1 MGKGSI
7 HRDVNYASQKES
19 REPGLMEKQQSNK
32 GIGKESQ
39 LSRIA
44 AAVSPSSNTAANPD
58 STKSMIQTF
67 VKHFDS
73 VALTLVNEIDDDQ
86 RDLVK
91 NMVAEITKL
100 QTKNIQEF
108 EKAIAKIVSM
118 SEKMLESSNPNLQQ
132 IGQGMQDQAKQE
144 LFKAKGITLSGEHD
158 TFRNRLKREMSGG
171 NFDPTKPKEKT
182 SGIGKIKGYWAD
194 TKNEFKKGARAA
206 VQEGSFADR
215 VFTSD
220 EDKRNREL
228 QKLENSTGEDKSESL
243 ADMFKKTI
251 EQLLDKSKENKGG
264 TESASDQQEDAA
276 GISKDAMIE
285 AAQKT
290 AETSGM
296 IEKNTKDTAD
306 TLEKILG
313 EVKQISEKL
322 NTMGSIGGDGGGG
335 GFDPTDLLDL
345 GGGGSKKPRRG
356 PRLRG
361 RGRLLRMRAG
371 RALRGARSFGGRVL
385 GGARSLGGRAL
396 GAARSAGSTLFN
408 VGRTAVSG
416 ISGTAVLAAG
426 AAAATTGAIVYGVDK
441 FIKSTN
447 TGARKKQEEGTA
459 KFGLTG
465 NNLDGFSIN
474 GKPAGK
480 YKDLPE
486 YYKNVAD
493 GYGANSRGGAAER
506 ARQYVETHNPDGSK
520 KVEKK
525 PAAIE
530 KDKKKTD
537 AKVTPKTPAKQVT
550 TPPPV
555 EADEIVVTAPKK
567 KKAEVEKPK
576 QEKSAATSTVKEAT
590 KTNEKTAD
598 LTAVDKS
605 IKGKVAEIDPKGKW
619 AKLKDGKIVDPD
631 FPNDA
636 DSNNTAAA
644 AYKLSQKS
652 AKVAPTQNNSGE
664 TLNETSKKATAKT
677 ETGRNADGALIEAGT
692 AATKDKVNVNVPPP
706 TVINQGGGQGSS
718 GPNITAPGGVRNV
731 RADEPS
737 WLRFQQKRAGG

>member
-1 MGKGSI
+1 
-7 HRDVNYASQKES
+7 
-19 REPGLMEKQQSNK
+19 MEKQQSIK
-32 GIGKESQ
+32 GIGKENQ

-44 AAVSPSSNTAANPD
+44 AAVNPGSATAANPD

-108 EKAIAKIVSM
+108 EKAIAKIVGM
-118 SEKMLESSNPNLQQ
+118 ADKMLESNNPRLQQ

-158 TFRNRLKREMSGG
+158 TFKNRLKREISGG

-182 SGIGKIKGYWAD
+182 SGLGKIKNFWTD
-194 TKNEFKKGARAA
+194 TKSEFKKGARAA
-206 VQEGSFADR
+206 MQEGSFADR
-215 VFTSD
+215 VFTTD
-220 EDKRNREL
+220 EEKRNREL
-228 QKLENSTGEDKSESL
+228 QKLETSVGEDKTESL

-251 EQLLDKSKENKGG
+251 EELLDKSKEDKSDKKDKGG
-264 TESASDQQEDAA
+264 TETASEQQEDSA

-290 AETSGM
+290 SETSGI

-313 EVKQISEKL
+313 EVKQISEKI
-322 NTMGSIGGDGGGG
+322 NTLGSIGGS
-335 GFDPTDLLDL
+335 
-345 GGGGSKKPRRG
+345 GGGGSGFGIEDLLDMGGGSGGGGAKPSRG
-356 PRLRG
+356 LRLRA

-371 RALRGARSFGGRVL
+371 RALRGVRSFGSRAL
-385 GGARSLGGRAL
+385 GGARSLGSRALQLGGRGLNAVRGFGGRAL
-396 GAARSAGSTLFN
+396 QLGS
-408 VGRTAVSG
+408 RAVSG
-416 ISGTAVLAAG
+416 AAELVGGISGSVVAGAAG
-426 AAAATTGAIVYGVDK
+426 AVAATGAILYGTDK

-447 TGARKKQEEGTA
+447 VEARKKQEEGTA

-465 NNLDGFSIN
+465 NNLDGFFIN

-493 GYGANSRGGAAER
+493 GYGANNRGGAAER

-525 PAAIE
+525 TAAVE

-567 KKAEVEKPK
+567 KAEVDKTKQTKNPPSVEAEEIVVTAPKKKAEIEKVK
-576 QEKSAATSTVKEAT
+576 QEKSAVNSSG
-590 KTNEKTAD
+590 KT
-598 LTAVDKS
+598 
-605 IKGKVAEIDPKGKW
+605 GQVA
-619 AKLKDGKIVDPD
+619 AK
-631 FPNDA
+631 
-636 DSNNTAAA
+636 
-644 AYKLSQKS
+644 
-652 AKVAPTQNNSGE
+652 QNNSGE
-664 TLNETSKKATAKT
+664 NLKETSKKATAKT
-677 ETGRNADGALIEAGT
+677 ETGRNVDGALIEAGT
-692 AATKDKVNVNVPPP
+692 SATKEKMKINVPPP
-706 TVINQGGGQGSS
+706 TVINQGGGQGNS

-731 RADEPS
+731 RTDEPS